1 MGAASVAAARERMVR
16 MGAPV
21 ADAPDEVIRKL
32 LHQRAIEFRDNAP
45 TTAEQA
51 AGIILDG
58 VREGRW
64 RILVGED
71 AHRLD
76 AMVRNDPEAA
86 YTPEFAEAWRDGR
99 KPLV

>member
-1 MGAASVAAARERMVR
+1 MSKRET
-16 MGAPV
+16 
-21 ADAPDEVIRKL
+21 
-32 LHQRAIEFRDNAP
+32 EFRENGT

-51 AGIILDG
+51 AGLILDG